1 MDGARSLVARR
12 CRDEEA
18 ERDVPPSAGSAR
30 SLGRRIDDRRTCID
44 AEWIGA
50 IAIAAT
56 RIHGRTM
63 NRKNKCAI
71 WLVLPSVGLML
82 GGGCGGG
89 TPEPPAA
96 RAKISIAKPTTAPA
110 QAVGPLTGALGAQT
124 VQKSIADSSTES
136 AAVQPSASAFSIAAE
151 TPRARLAR
159 VPPIP
164 LADAPEIKI
173 PESKTSF
180 MADPLSLVSDPAP
193 PSSDTPKTTAEIRAP
208 NSGSASREANT
219 MRIRLGETSTTE
231 PAPTAIL
238 EFGRVTTR
246 ESSSLKVRPSASN
259 PADVAKPAVVA
270 HPTAAPQPEEAVQ
283 PPAAAQPSIVVIAPK
298 PTEPSVV
305 ERSVVS
311 TPRKATQTVTETLT
325 VKDTAARPIVS
336 PPRESSAAST
346 PKETVVDGPTIAPP
360 QAVVESPVVE
370 RQSVSPPPSPTEG
383 SKIKDDVVDRP
394 IVQPSRTDVQ
404 PPVVERV
411 NVAAHSVL
419 PASPPVEM
427 KTESERI
434 ELASPVRS
442 PELMAICQKADA
454 INRHAFELAQHGAV
468 FSARLEYMHSLEV
481 IAEALDAQRGTRIH
495 QRMLIAGFKAM
506 EEADDFASQHIL
518 AGGDRNVAET
528 VRSHQTPVVKNE
540 PNLDWT
546 TQGAMSRYLTYS
558 QEQLAGALANLPPAS
573 AALFGLGKIYTV
585 PLAAHGPPDATGGA
599 KAVALYQA
607 ALMVDGR
614 NYLAANELGVLLAGF
629 GRLPEARAALLH
641 SLSVS
646 SQPIVWQN
654 LAAVHKAMGET
665 DLAAR
670 AVREGELAANRMGSA
685 AATAYDVRWV
695 DPETFARAKPIDA
708 DPVNSTA
715 NSATTSNAPSP
726 SKSVAGSVSWGAGRK

>member
-1 MDGARSLVARR
+1 
-12 CRDEEA
+12 
-18 ERDVPPSAGSAR
+18 
-30 SLGRRIDDRRTCID
+30 
-44 AEWIGA
+44 
-50 IAIAAT
+50 
-56 RIHGRTM
+56 M
-63 NRKNKCAI
+63 NRNNKRTI
-71 WLVLPSVGLML
+71 WLVLPSVGLMF
-82 GGGCGGG
+82 GSGCGGG

-96 RAKISIAKPTTAPA
+96 RAKMSIAKPTTAAADSLGPSSGSRGA
-110 QAVGPLTGALGAQT
+110 QA
-124 VQKSIADSSTES
+124 VQKSIADSSTKS
-136 AAVQPSASAFSIAAE
+136 AAVQPSASAFSIVAE
-151 TPRARLAR
+151 TPRARLAQVR
-159 VPPIP
+159 PIP
-164 LADAPEIKI
+164 MADAPEIKI

-180 MADPLSLVSDPAP
+180 MADPLSLVCDPPPPNSDAQ
-193 PSSDTPKTTAEIRAP
+193 KTTAEIRAP
-208 NSGSASREANT
+208 DSGIASRAASP
-219 MRIRLGETSTTE
+219 MRIRLGETSTKA

-238 EFGRVTTR
+238 EFGPVPTK
-246 ESSSLKVRPSASN
+246 ESSSLKVCPLASN
-259 PADVAKPAVVA
+259 PVDVSKPEVVV
-270 HPTAAPQPEEAVQ
+270 HPTAAPRPAEALQPS
-283 PPAAAQPSIVVIAPK
+283 AAAQPSIVVSASR
-298 PTEPSVV
+298 PTEPPVV
-305 ERSVVS
+305 ERSIVLAPLKS
-311 TPRKATQTVTETLT
+311 AQKVTEALT
-325 VKDTAARPIVS
+325 VNDTAAERPIVS
-336 PPRESSAAST
+336 PPRESSVTST
-346 PKETVVDGPTIAPP
+346 ERDAVGDGPMIAPP
-360 QAVVESPVVE
+360 QATVESQVVE
-370 RQSVSPPPSPTEG
+370 RRAVSPPPSPTETP
-383 SKIKDDVVDRP
+383 KVKDDFVDRP
-394 IVQPSRTDVQ
+394 MVPPSRNDVQ

-411 NVAAHSVL
+411 NVAARPIL

-427 KTESERI
+427 KAESEQI
-434 ELASPVRS
+434 ELAMPVRS

-518 AGGDRNVAET
+518 AGGERNVAET
-528 VRSHQTPVVKNE
+528 VRSHQTPVVKSE
-540 PNLDWT
+540 PKPDWT
-546 TQGAMSRYLTYS
+546 TQAAMSRYLTYS

-641 SLSVS
+641 SLSAS

-654 LAAVHKAMGET
+654 LSAVHKAMGEA

-670 AVREGELAANRMGSA
+670 ASKEGDLAANRLGQA

-715 NSATTSNAPSP
+715 NSTSNAPSP
-726 SKSVAGSVSWGAGRK
+726 SKNVAGSASWGAGRK